1 MPERFFISRLVESQ
15 PGCPSCSHAI
25 SGLAGL
31 LHAPRPWSC
40 LPTSTAGSWQH
51 PNLQGA
57 WHQASAAGCQRQR
70 PSKGGDKT
78 QGLGTCSVF
87 KLAGKTGEDHRAPR
101 RKARQEPTVIS
112 QAGFGGESG
121 SAGCFHKSCQWQ
133 SS

>member
-70 PSKGGDKT
+70 PSKRRRQNAGPGD
-78 QGLGTCSVF
+78 LFSV
-87 KLAGKTGEDHRAPR
+87 
-101 RKARQEPTVIS
+101 
-112 QAGFGGESG
+112 QAGRENWGGSQGSPKKGTSG
-121 SAGCFHKSCQWQ
+121 TYCDFPSWVWGREWERWLLP
-133 SS
+133 